1 MVEDLD
7 WEWQKLCLKDK
18 LGNTDGD
25 AFESLF
31 QDLAK
36 AAWGSDFTSTIP
48 MGRRGDLKCD
58 GYRASTRTVFQ
69 CYGPRYGQANVSK
82 AISKIDEDFQGA
94 AAHWKDQIC
103 RWVFVVN
110 LYKDKVPSEII
121 KRIREIERDLTIPAT
136 PWTRA
141 EVCVLAKEIPPAD
154 RIRLLGRAPLRSD
167 MIRNVTYA
175 NIGRAL
181 AFIRADI
188 ARSPLE
194 PVLLPPPVQMK
205 VEWNLLCH
213 ATRHFLAIGQI
224 AAEKVRQYLR
234 SYVTPEEAQRM
245 ADGFTQR
252 YKALS
257 ADGFEPD
264 QIFGQMVIFAGGTME
279 DTERNAAALAIV
291 AHFFSTCEIFER
303 PPEEASLP

>member
-121 KRIREIERDLTIPAT
+121 KRIREIERDLTMRPGKRD
-136 PWTRA
+136 PSSG
-141 EVCVLAKEIPPAD
+141 PH
-154 RIRLLGRAPLRSD
+154 
-167 MIRNVTYA
+167 
-175 NIGRAL
+175 
-181 AFIRADI
+181 
-188 ARSPLE
+188 
-194 PVLLPPPVQMK
+194 PPP
-205 VEWNLLCH
+205 
-213 ATRHFLAIGQI
+213 R
-224 AAEKVRQYLR
+224 
-234 SYVTPEEAQRM
+234 P
-245 ADGFTQR
+245 
-252 YKALS
+252 
-257 ADGFEPD
+257 
-264 QIFGQMVIFAGGTME
+264 GT
-279 DTERNAAALAIV
+279 
-291 AHFFSTCEIFER
+291 
-303 PPEEASLP
+303 AS